1 MKRRTSLI
9 ILGAGALLGAELA
22 LGLLASGCSE
32 APNTGGERVTLATRV
47 ELEEK
52 ARAPFTTGLGWQVTI
67 DEAYVSIGELRYFEG
82 DPVTAWRWLEIG
94 NAHAHPGH
102 YQEGGA
108 IGEML
113 EPTSLD
119 LLASPVEIAVGQ
131 GVTGVASSARFS
143 FHAPPTGPAVSEL
156 GGAIARVVGTATKD
170 ALVRPFAVS
179 ALEADVLDTE
189 GLPQVEGC
197 TFEDGGVDGD
207 GTVVLVLRPSVW
219 LDQVDFS
226 LVTESADGAPVE
238 LAPGEIPHKGFVRGL
253 KKAAAYGFS
262 YRR

>member
-1 MKRRTSLI
+1 MSTQSSARI
-9 ILGAGALLGAELA
+9 GAVIGFTC
-22 LGLLASGCSE
+22 GCSE

-52 ARAPFTTGLGWQVTI
+52 ARAPFTTGLGWEVTI

-82 DPVTAWRWLEIG
+82 DPVTAWRWLEIES
-94 NAHAHPGH
+94 AHAHPGH

-108 IGEML
+108 VGEML
-113 EPTSLD
+113 EPTSVD
-119 LLASPVEIAVGQ
+119 LLASPVETALGK

-143 FHAPPTGPAVSEL
+143 FHAPPTGPASSALSGSVV
-156 GGAIARVVGTATKD
+156 RVVGTATKD

-197 TFEDGGVDGD
+197 TFENGGVDAG
-207 GTVVLVLRPSVW
+207 GTVVLEVRPSVW

-226 LVTESADGAPVE
+226 LVAESAGGAPVE
-238 LAPGEIPHKGFVRGL
+238 LPPGEIPHKGFVRGL
-253 KKAAAYGFS
+253 EKAAAYGFS
-262 YRR
+262 FRQ